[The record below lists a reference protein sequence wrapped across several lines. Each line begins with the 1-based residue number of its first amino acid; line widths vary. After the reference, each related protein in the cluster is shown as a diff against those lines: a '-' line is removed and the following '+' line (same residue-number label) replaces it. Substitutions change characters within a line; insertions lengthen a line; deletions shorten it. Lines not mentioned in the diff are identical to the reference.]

1 MVRTLASLTRCTPA
15 TPHMT
20 GPSNDIH
27 DASALVIDGN
37 PQSRSILVSQLKE
50 FGVGTITQCA
60 RVVDARSKLE
70 FATYDLVICEQYF
83 ERENTTGQDLLDDL
97 RRNQL
102 LPFFTVFVMV
112 TSESS
117 YSKVAEAAES
127 ALDAYLLKPHTASG
141 LSERITMARERKLSL
156 QAIFSAI
163 EAEKFEEAA
172 AICKERFQAREPYWL
187 YAARIG
193 AELMLRSGNL
203 ADAQAMYEAVV
214 EAKTL
219 PWAKLGVARAQLE
232 AGFPQRAETTLKGLI
247 ETEPGYSDAYDVMGR
262 AQFELGNFKEALN
275 TFRMSTKLT
284 PSSVNRLLRHGM
296 MSYYAGD
303 REEGIELLD
312 RATRIGID
320 SKLFDAQALVLLAF
334 ARLDDNDNRGLARC
348 VDQVMHLR
356 ERQPDSPRL
365 QRLLDVV
372 EALVAIQDH
381 QTARALDEVRRMAK
395 SIVNPEFDFES
406 ASNLL
411 ALMTRLA
418 ARSIQLYEVDAAVDV
433 MGLRFCTSRA
443 LTELLSCA
451 CVGRMGFVNRVKAA
465 HIEVL
470 KLTEQAMTLS
480 LRGDPQ
486 GAAEALL
493 VQGEKTLNAKIIE
506 SAHLVLQRYEEQIP
520 DYAALVLRAQALREK
535 YRTTEIHAGLGEQA
549 HTGRAAGGVSLPS
562 GYKPQSPEGL
572 LAKVNAV

>member
-1 MVRTLASLTRCTPA
+1 MGMTFPSIICCTT

-20 GPSNDIH
+20 GTSNDIH
-27 DASALVIDGN
+27 DATALVIDGN

-50 FGVGTITQCA
+50 FGVGSITQCA

-70 FATYDLVICEQYF
+70 FAAYDLVICEQYF

-141 LSERITMARERKLSL
+141 LSERITMARERKYSL

-172 AICKERFQAREPYWL
+172 AICKERFQAREPHWL

-334 ARLDDNDNRGLARC
+334 ARLDDNDQRGLARC
-348 VDQVMHLR
+348 VDQIIHLR
-356 ERQPDSPRL
+356 ERQPDNPRL
-365 QRLLDVV
+365 LRLQDVI
-372 EALVAIQDH
+372 EALVAIQDY

-395 SIVNPEFDFES
+395 SILKPEFDFES

-451 CVGRMGFVNRVKAA
+451 CVGRQGFVNRVKAA
-465 HIEVL
+465 HVEVL

-480 LRGDPQ
+480 LKGDPQ
-486 GAAEALL
+486 GAVEALIE
-493 VQGEKTLNAKIIE
+493 QGEKTLNAKVIE
-506 SAHLVLQRYEEQIP
+506 SAHLVLQRYREKIP
-520 DYAALVLRAQALREK
+520 EHAALLLRAQALREK

-572 LAKVNAV
+572 LAKVSAV